1 VAGLSS
7 FDRFAYNLFGERARK
22 SKGLAKLDESLRKA
36 QMPVRA
42 EAYLAKTYLVTI
54 ITAAFCFLLA
64 IGGAIIGFL
73 MFQDGDSLGLMILM
87 GSFGLLLLG
96 PVIGYF
102 AMASTPGSNA
112 KKRGKN
118 INLRL
123 AYATNYI
130 AAMASAGVIPAEI
143 FKSLAKQTI
152 YGEVA
157 KEAAMIYKDLMV
169 HGKDI
174 VTSLRRAIDRTPSVK
189 FQEML
194 QGAITT
200 ITSGGDLTGYFRQ
213 KAQRYQ
219 WENRVEQ
226 KTFIET
232 MGLMAETYVTAA
244 VAGPLFLIVMVAIIV
259 LMGSGEMTQLQL
271 IIYLLLPIIN
281 FGFMF
286 GLKSMIPEV

>member
-1 VAGLSS
+1 MALTQV
-7 FDRFAYNLFGERARK
+7 DRFAYNLFGARTRTREK
-22 SKGLAKLDESLRKA
+22 DLLKLDEALRRA
-36 QMPVRA
+36 QMPVRS
-42 EAYLAKTYLVTI
+42 EAYLAKVWLYTAVTAGVALVFGILLIAFLVVQFNLPGVTWI
-54 ITAAFCFLLA
+54 FTLFIPPMAAYT
-64 IGGAIIGFL
+64 
-73 MFQDGDSLGLMILM
+73 
-87 GSFGLLLLG
+87 
-96 PVIGYF
+96 GYVALF
-102 AMASTPGSNA
+102 ATPAASA
-112 KKRGKN
+112 KKRGKD

-123 AYATNYI
+123 PYAVNYI

-143 FKSLAKQTI
+143 FKSLAKQEI

-157 KEAAMIYKDLMV
+157 KEAAMIYKDLEV

-174 VTSLRRAIDRTPSVK
+174 VTALRRAIERSPSAK

-213 KAQRYQ
+213 KASRYQ

-271 IIYLLLPIIN
+271 IIYLLLPVIN
-281 FGFMF
+281 LGFMF

>member
-1 VAGLSS
+1 MALTAV
-7 FDRFAYNLFGERARK
+7 DRFAYNLFGARTRTREK
-22 SKGLAKLDESLRKA
+22 DLAKLDEALRRA
-36 QMPVRA
+36 QMPVRS
-42 EAYLAKTYLVTI
+42 EAYLAKVWLFTA
-54 ITAAFCFLLA
+54 ITAAL
-64 IGGAIIGFL
+64 
-73 MFQDGDSLGLMILM
+73 SLV
-87 GSFGLLLLG
+87 FGLFIIAFLVAFLKLPAVTWIFIIFLPPMFG
-96 PVIGYF
+96 YIGYVALF
-102 AMASTPGSNA
+102 STPASNA
-112 KKRGKN
+112 KKRGKD

-123 AYATNYI
+123 PYATNYI

-157 KEAAMIYKDLMV
+157 KEAAMIYKDLEV

-174 VTSLRRAIDRTPSVK
+174 VTALRRAIDRCPSVK

-200 ITSGGDLTGYFRQ
+200 TSSGGDLTQYFRQ
-213 KAQRYQ
+213 KAARYQ

-271 IIYLLLPIIN
+271 IIYLLLPVIN
-281 FGFMF
+281 LGFMF
-286 GLKSMIPEV
+286 GLKSMIPAV

>member
-1 VAGLSS
+1 MALTAI
-7 FDRFAYNLFGERARK
+7 DRFAYNLFGARTRTREK
-22 SKGLAKLDESLRKA
+22 DLAKLDEALRRA
-36 QMPVRA
+36 QMPVRS
-42 EAYLAKTYLVTI
+42 EAYLAKVWLFTA
-54 ITAAFCFLLA
+54 ITAALSLVFGLFIIAFLVA
-64 IGGAIIGFL
+64 F
-73 MFQDGDSLGLMILM
+73 LGLPGVTWIFVIFLPPMFGFM
-87 GSFGLLLLG
+87 GYVVLL
-96 PVIGYF
+96 
-102 AMASTPGSNA
+102 STPASAA
-112 KKRGKN
+112 KKRGKD

-123 AYATNYI
+123 PYATNYI

-143 FKSLAKQTI
+143 FKSLAKQEI
-152 YGEVA
+152 YGEVS
-157 KEAAMIYKDLMV
+157 KEAAMIYKDLEV

-174 VTSLRRAIDRTPSVK
+174 VTALRRAIDRCPSVK

-200 ITSGGDLTGYFRQ
+200 TSSGGDLTAYFRQ
-213 KAQRYQ
+213 KAARYQ

-259 LMGSGEMTQLQL
+259 LMGSGQMTQLQL
-271 IIYLLLPIIN
+271 IIYLLLPVIN
-281 FGFMF
+281 LGFMF

>member
-1 VAGLSS
+1 MALTQI
-7 FDRFAYNLFGERARK
+7 DRFAYNLFGSRTRTREK
-22 SKGLAKLDESLRKA
+22 ELAKLDEALRRA
-36 QMPVRA
+36 QMPVRS
-42 EAYLAKTYLVTI
+42 EAYLAKVWLYAA
-54 ITAAFCFLLA
+54 ITAAAALVFGVSILAFL
-64 IGGAIIGFL
+64 IVT
-73 MFQDGDSLGLMILM
+73 LGLPAVTWVFAIFIPPMA
-87 GSFGLLLLG
+87 
-96 PVIGYF
+96 GYTGYVAMF
-102 AMASTPGSNA
+102 ATPASNA
-112 KKRGKN
+112 KKRGKD

-123 AYATNYI
+123 PYATNYI

-143 FKSLAKQTI
+143 FKSLAKQHI

-157 KEAAMIYKDLMV
+157 KEAAMIYKDLEV

-174 VTSLRRAIDRTPSVK
+174 VTALRRAIERCPSVK

-200 ITSGGDLTGYFRQ
+200 ITSGGDLTQYFRQ
-213 KAQRYQ
+213 KAARYQ

-259 LMGSGEMTQLQL
+259 LMGSGTMMQLQL
-271 IIYLLLPIIN
+271 IIYLLLPVIN
-281 FGFMF
+281 IGFMF

>member
-1 VAGLSS
+1 MALTQV
-7 FDRFAYNLFGERARK
+7 DRFAYNLFGSRTRTREK
-22 SKGLAKLDESLRKA
+22 DLAKLDEALRRA
-36 QMPVRA
+36 QMPVRS
-42 EAYLAKTYLVTI
+42 EAYLAKVWLYTAVTAVASLVFGLFI
-54 ITAAFCFLLA
+54 VAFLVA
-64 IGGAIIGFL
+64 
-73 MFQDGDSLGLMILM
+73 QLGLPAVTWAFVAFIPPMAAY
-87 GSFGLLLLG
+87 
-96 PVIGYF
+96 IGYV
-102 AMASTPGSNA
+102 ALMSTPGSNA
-112 KKRGKN
+112 KKRGKD

-123 AYATNYI
+123 PYATNYI

-143 FKSLAKQTI
+143 FKSLAKQHI

-157 KEAAMIYKDLMV
+157 KEAAMIYKDLEV

-174 VTSLRRAIDRTPSVK
+174 ITSLRRAIDRCPSVK

-200 ITSGGDLTGYFRQ
+200 TSSGGDLTSYFRQ
-213 KAQRYQ
+213 KASRYQ

-259 LMGSGEMTQLQL
+259 LMGSGTMTQLQL
-271 IIYLLLPIIN
+271 LIYLLLPVIN
-281 FGFMF
+281 LGFMF

>member
-1 VAGLSS
+1 MGLTA
-7 FDRFAYNLFGERARK
+7 FDRFAYNVLGERARK
-22 SKGLAKLDESLRKA
+22 SKGLPKLEEALRKA

-42 EAYLAKTYLVTI
+42 EAYLAKCMLAALLTAGAFLILGIMGIVAMTLVLEMSPVI
-54 ITAAFCFLLA
+54 WVFVPFPPIL
-64 IGGAIIGFL
+64 GGAIAY
-73 MFQDGDSLGLMILM
+73 
-87 GSFGLLLLG
+87 
-96 PVIGYF
+96 VV
-102 AMASTPGSNA
+102 ASATPASNA
-112 KKRGKN
+112 KKRAKN

-143 FKSLAKQTI
+143 FKSLAKQDI

-157 KEAAMIYKDLMV
+157 KEAAMIYKDLVV

-174 VTSLRRAIDRTPSVK
+174 VTALRRAIDRTPSVK
-189 FQEML
+189 FQELL

-200 ITSGGDLTGYFRQ
+200 ITSGGDLTAYFRQ
-213 KAQRYQ
+213 KADRYQ

-259 LMGSGEMTQLQL
+259 LMGSGDMTQLQL
-271 IIYLLLPIIN
+271 IIFLLLPVIN
-281 FGFMF
+281 GGFMY
-286 GLKSMIPEV
+286 GLWKMIPEV

>member
-1 VAGLSS
+1 MALTAV
-7 FDRFAYNLFGERARK
+7 DRFAYNLFGARTRTREK
-22 SKGLAKLDESLRKA
+22 DLAKLDEALRRA
-36 QMPVRA
+36 QMPVRS
-42 EAYLAKTYLVTI
+42 EAYLAKVWLFTA
-54 ITAAFCFLLA
+54 ITAALALVFGIFIIAFLVA
-64 IGGAIIGFL
+64 FL
-73 MFQDGDSLGLMILM
+73 KLPAVTWVFVIFIPPMFAY
-87 GSFGLLLLG
+87 
-96 PVIGYF
+96 IGYVALF
-102 AMASTPGSNA
+102 ATPASNA
-112 KKRGKN
+112 KKRGKD

-123 AYATNYI
+123 PYATNYI

-143 FKSLAKQTI
+143 FKSLAKQEI

-157 KEAAMIYKDLMV
+157 KEAAMIYKDLEV

-174 VTSLRRAIDRTPSVK
+174 VTALRRAIDRCPSVK

-200 ITSGGDLTGYFRQ
+200 TSSGGDLTAYFRQ
-213 KAQRYQ
+213 KAARYQ

-271 IIYLLLPIIN
+271 IIYLLLPVIN
-281 FGFMF
+281 LGFMF

>member
-1 VAGLSS
+1 MAGLSG
-7 FDRFAYNLFGERARK
+7 FDRFAYHLLGPRARH
-22 SKGLAKLDESLRKA
+22 SRALPKLEEALRKA
-36 QMPVRA
+36 QMPVRS
-42 EAYLAKTYLVTI
+42 EAYLAKCYL
-54 ITAAFCFLLA
+54 AGA
-64 IGGAIIGFL
+64 IGAVVGLVFGVTGVAFAI
-73 MFQDGDSLGLMILM
+73 QYLGL
-87 GSFGLLLLG
+87 G
-96 PVIGYF
+96 PAAWVFAVFVPPMAGYTTYV
-102 AMASTPGSNA
+102 AVYATPASNA

-130 AAMASAGVIPAEI
+130 AAMASAGVIPTEI
-143 FKSLAKQTI
+143 FKSLAKQEI
-152 YGEVA
+152 YGDVA
-157 KEAAMIYKDLMV
+157 REAAWIYKDLEV

-174 VTSLRRAIDRTPSVK
+174 VTALRRAIDRTPSVK

-200 ITSGGDLTGYFRQ
+200 ITSGGDLTAYFRQ
-213 KAQRYQ
+213 KATRYQ

-244 VAGPLFLIVMVAIIV
+244 VAGPLFLLVMVAIIV
-259 LMGSGEMTQLQL
+259 LMGSGTMMMLQL
-271 IIYLLLPIIN
+271 IVYLLLPVIN

>member
-1 VAGLSS
+1 MALTQV
-7 FDRFAYNLFGERARK
+7 DRFAYNLFGSRTRTREK
-22 SKGLAKLDESLRKA
+22 DLAKLDEALRKA
-36 QMPVRA
+36 QMPVRS
-42 EAYLAKTYLVTI
+42 EAYLAKVWLYTAA
-54 ITAAFCFLLA
+54 TAAF
-64 IGGAIIGFL
+64 
-73 MFQDGDSLGLMILM
+73 SLV
-87 GSFGLLLLG
+87 FGLLVIAFLISFLG
-96 PVIGYF
+96 LPAVTWIFILFVPPMFGYIGYI
-102 AMASTPGSNA
+102 ALVSTPGSAA
-112 KKRGKN
+112 KKRGKD

-123 AYATNYI
+123 PYATNYI

-143 FKSLAKQTI
+143 FKSLAKQEI

-157 KEAAMIYKDLMV
+157 REAAMIYKDLEV

-174 VTSLRRAIDRTPSVK
+174 VTALRRAIDRCPSVK

-200 ITSGGDLTGYFRQ
+200 TSSGGDLTAYFRQ
-213 KAQRYQ
+213 KAARYQ

-281 FGFMF
+281 LGFMF

>member
-1 VAGLSS
+1 MALTAV
-7 FDRFAYNLFGERARK
+7 DRFAYNLFGARTRTREK
-22 SKGLAKLDESLRKA
+22 DLAKLDEALRRA
-36 QMPVRA
+36 QMPVRS
-42 EAYLAKTYLVTI
+42 EAYLAKVWLFTAV
-54 ITAAFCFLLA
+54 TAALALVFGIFIIAFLVA
-64 IGGAIIGFL
+64 FL
-73 MFQDGDSLGLMILM
+73 KLPAVTWVFVIFIPPMFAY
-87 GSFGLLLLG
+87 
-96 PVIGYF
+96 IGYVALF
-102 AMASTPGSNA
+102 ATPASNA
-112 KKRGKN
+112 KKRGKD

-123 AYATNYI
+123 PYATNYI

-143 FKSLAKQTI
+143 FKSLAKQEI

-157 KEAAMIYKDLMV
+157 KEAAMIYKDLEV

-174 VTSLRRAIDRTPSVK
+174 VTALRRAIDRCPSVK

-200 ITSGGDLTGYFRQ
+200 TSSGGDLTAYFRQ
-213 KAQRYQ
+213 KAARYQ

-271 IIYLLLPIIN
+271 IIYLLLPVIN
-281 FGFMF
+281 LGFMF

>member
-1 VAGLSS
+1 MAGLGKL
-7 FDRFAYNLFGERARK
+7 DRLAYNWLGERARH
-22 SKGLAKLDESLRKA
+22 SKALPKLEESLHKA

-42 EAYLAKTYLVTI
+42 EAYLAKCLVVGAA
-54 ITAAFCFLLA
+54 TAVVSLLLA
-64 IGGAIIGFL
+64 I
-73 MFQDGDSLGLMILM
+73 LGLAAAMTVLELPAATWVLVAFVPPM
-87 GSFGLLLLG
+87 G
-96 PVIGYF
+96 GYI
-102 AMASTPGSNA
+102 AYVATVATPASNA
-112 KKRGKN
+112 KKRAKN
-118 INLRL
+118 INQRL

-143 FKSLAKQTI
+143 FKSLAKQDI

-157 KEAAMIYKDLMV
+157 KEAAMIYKDLEV

-189 FQEML
+189 FQELL
-194 QGAITT
+194 QGGITT

-226 KTFIET
+226 KSFIDT
-232 MGLMAETYVTAA
+232 MGLMAETYVTSA

-259 LMGSGEMTQLQL
+259 LMGSGTMSQLQL
-271 IIYLLLPIIN
+271 VIFLLLPVIN
-281 FGFMF
+281 LGFML
-286 GLKSMIPEV
+286 GLKAMIPEV

>member
-1 VAGLSS
+1 MALTAV
-7 FDRFAYNLFGERARK
+7 DRFAYNLFGTRTRGRE
-22 SKGLAKLDESLRKA
+22 GDLAKLEESLRRA
-36 QMPVRA
+36 QMPVRS
-42 EAYLAKTYLVTI
+42 EAYLAKVWLYTA
-54 ITAAFCFLLA
+54 ITAAL
-64 IGGAIIGFL
+64 
-73 MFQDGDSLGLMILM
+73 SLV
-87 GSFGLLLLG
+87 FGLFIIAFMVAQFKLPG
-96 PVIGYF
+96 VTWIFIIFIPPMAGYIGYI
-102 AMASTPGSNA
+102 ALLSTPASNA
-112 KKRGKN
+112 KKRGKD

-123 AYATNYI
+123 PYATNYI

-157 KEAAMIYKDLMV
+157 KEAAMIYKDLEV

-174 VTSLRRAIDRTPSVK
+174 VTSLRRAIDRCPSVK

-200 ITSGGDLTGYFRQ
+200 TSSGGDLTAYFRQ
-213 KAQRYQ
+213 KAARYQ

-244 VAGPLFLIVMVAIIV
+244 VAGPLFLLVMVAIIV
-259 LMGSGEMTQLQL
+259 LMGSGSMSQLQL
-271 IIYLLLPIIN
+271 LIFLLLPVIN
-281 FGFMF
+281 LGFMF
-286 GLKSMIPEV
+286 GLQSMIPEV

>member
-1 VAGLSS
+1 VAGLGAV
-7 FDRFAYNLFGERARK
+7 DRLAYNWLGERARA
-22 SKGLAKLDESLRKA
+22 SKGLDKLEESLRKA

-42 EAYLAKTYLVTI
+42 EAYLAKCLLI
-54 ITAAFCFLLA
+54 AAATAVISLLLA
-64 IGGAIIGFL
+64 V
-73 MFQDGDSLGLMILM
+73 LGLLAAMTALH
-87 GSFGLLLLG
+87 LPAATWVL
-96 PVIGYF
+96 VIFVPPMAGYI
-102 AMASTPGSNA
+102 AYVATTSTPASNA
-112 KKRGKN
+112 KKRRKN
-118 INLRL
+118 VDQRL

-143 FKSLAKQTI
+143 FKSLAKQEI

-157 KEAAMIYKDLMV
+157 REAAMIYKDLEV

-189 FQEML
+189 FQELL
-194 QGAITT
+194 QGGITT

-226 KTFIET
+226 KSFIDT
-232 MGLMAETYVTAA
+232 MGLMAETYVTSA

-259 LMGSGEMTQLQL
+259 LMGSGTMSQLQL
-271 IIYLLLPIIN
+271 VVFLLLPVIN
-281 FGFMF
+281 VGFML
-286 GLKSMIPEV
+286 GLQAMIPEV

>member
-1 VAGLSS
+1 MALTQV
-7 FDRFAYNLFGERARK
+7 DRFAYNMFGSRTRTREK
-22 SKGLAKLDESLRKA
+22 DLAKLDEALRRA
-36 QMPVRA
+36 QMPVRS
-42 EAYLAKTYLVTI
+42 EAYLAKVWLYTI
-54 ITAAFCFLLA
+54 ITAAVALV
-64 IGGAIIGFL
+64 
-73 MFQDGDSLGLMILM
+73 
-87 GSFGLLLLG
+87 FGLFIIAFAIAQFDL
-96 PVIGYF
+96 PAVTWVFAIFIPPMAAYTGYV
-102 AMASTPGSNA
+102 ALYATPASNA
-112 KKRGKN
+112 KKRGKD

-123 AYATNYI
+123 PYATNYI

-143 FKSLAKQTI
+143 FKSLAKQQI

-157 KEAAMIYKDLMV
+157 REAAMIYKDLEV

-174 VTSLRRAIDRTPSVK
+174 VTALRRAIERCPSVK

-194 QGAITT
+194 QGGITT
-200 ITSGGDLTGYFRQ
+200 ITSGGDLTAYFRQ
-213 KAQRYQ
+213 KAARYQ

-271 IIYLLLPIIN
+271 IIYLLLPVIN

>member
-1 VAGLSS
+1 MGLTAI
-7 FDRFAYNLFGERARK
+7 DRFAYNMFGEWARK
-22 SKGLAKLDESLRKA
+22 SKSLPKTEEALRKA
-36 QMPVRA
+36 QMPMRP
-42 EAYLAKTYLVTI
+42 EAYGAKVIMYTL
-54 ITAAFCFLLA
+54 ITAFFCL
-64 IGGAIIGFL
+64 IVGIMGAVYA
-73 MFQDGDSLGLMILM
+73 MTATD
-87 GSFGLLLLG
+87 LG
-96 PVIGYF
+96 PVVWMVVILLPALGAGVAF
-102 AMASTPGSNA
+102 TAMSSTPASNA
-112 KKRGKN
+112 KKRGKD
-118 INLRL
+118 IERRL

-143 FKSLAKQTI
+143 FKSLAKQEI

-157 KEAAMIYKDLMV
+157 KEAAMIYKDLVV

-259 LMGSGEMTQLQL
+259 LMGSGEMSQLQL
-271 IIYLLLPIIN
+271 IIFLLLPVIN
-281 FGFMF
+281 GGFMY
-286 GLKSMIPEV
+286 GLWKMIPET